1 MQTNDKK
8 CQDTNKKNIAS
19 VISHDESFGYLDFS
33 LEVFRKYVDLI
44 MFTTADQ

>member
-1 MQTNDKK
+1 MIKNAKIQ
-8 CQDTNKKNIAS
+8 NKKNIAS